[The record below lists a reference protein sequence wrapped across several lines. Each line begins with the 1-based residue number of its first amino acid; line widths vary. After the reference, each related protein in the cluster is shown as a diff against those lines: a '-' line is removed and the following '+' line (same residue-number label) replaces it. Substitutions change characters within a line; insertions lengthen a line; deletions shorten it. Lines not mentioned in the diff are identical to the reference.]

1 MDAGGYWLAL
11 LAVNAH
17 SQLKIIGYLLR
28 SVFTKTKKKKKK
40 QVQLSVKIKTFQ
52 EQEVNNAGF
61 PPQGAHYY
69 CCVPG

>member
-1 MDAGGYWLAL
+1 MDAGGCWLAL

-17 SQLKIIGYLLR
+17 SHLKIIGYLLG
-28 SVFTKTKKKKKK
+28 SVFTKKNPEKK

-52 EQEVNNAGF
+52 EQEVNNAGV

-69 CCVPG
+69 CGVPG

>member
-1 MDAGGYWLAL
+1 MDAGGYCLAL

-17 SQLKIIGYLLR
+17 SQLKIIGYLLS
-28 SVFTKTKKKKKK
+28 SVFTKTKKKK

>member
-28 SVFTKTKKKKKK
+28 SVFTKTKKKKKAG
-40 QVQLSVKIKTFQ
+40 SVISQDKNI
-52 EQEVNNAGF
+52 
-61 PPQGAHYY
+61 
-69 CCVPG
+69 PGTGSQ